1 MRIGIYF
8 GSTSGNTEEVAD
20 LVVKYLADGQ
30 ADKHDLARTG
40 FAGANDYDLLVF
52 GMPTWDG
59 GQLQSDWEDRW
70 AELSG
75 INFADKLVALFG
87 LGDQYGYSETYLD
100 GMGTLHA
107 HLTQLG
113 ATVIGTW
120 PTTGYTFE
128 STKALSHRENSF
140 VGLALD
146 EESEG
151 HLTEPRVME
160 WCRQVR
166 KTAAAT
172 ASQAIAL
179 S

>member
-1 MRIGIYF
+1 MKIGIYF

-20 LVVKYLADGQ
+20 LVVKYLGGGV

-40 FAGANDYDLLVF
+40 LANAGAYDLLVF
-52 GMPTWDG
+52 GIPTWDG
-59 GQLQSDWEDRW
+59 GNLQSDWEDRW
-70 AELSG
+70 PELSE
-75 INFADKLVALFG
+75 INFSGRLVALFG

-100 GMGTLHA
+100 GMGMLHA
-107 HLTQLG
+107 LVTRQG
-113 ATVIGTW
+113 ARVIGSW
-120 PTTGYTFE
+120 PTEGYKFD
-128 STKALSHRENSF
+128 STKALCHREERF

-160 WCRQVR
+160 WCRQV
-166 KTAAAT
+166 AQAAT
-172 ASQAIAL
+172 LKLAL

>member
-1 MRIGIYF
+1 MKIGIYY

-20 LVVKYLADGQ
+20 LIVQYLGDGQ

-40 FAGANDYDLLVF
+40 FGRAGEYDLLVF

-59 GQLQSDWEDRW
+59 GNLQSDWEDRW
-70 AELSG
+70 PELAS
-75 INFADKLVALFG
+75 INFDGRLVALFG

-107 HLTQLG
+107 HLTGLG
-113 ATVIGTW
+113 ARLIGNW
-120 PTTGYTFE
+120 PAKGYTFE
-128 STKALSHRENSF
+128 STKALCQGENSF

-151 HLTEPRVME
+151 HLTEPRVMQ
-160 WCRQVR
+160 WCRQVAE
-166 KTAAAT
+166 AAA
-172 ASQAIAL
+172 SQLAL

>member
-20 LVVKYLADGQ
+20 LVVKYLGDGV

-40 FAGANDYDLLVF
+40 LANAGTYDLLVF
-52 GMPTWDG
+52 GIPTWDG
-59 GQLQSDWEDRW
+59 GNLQSDWEDRW
-70 AELSG
+70 AELSEIDFSG
-75 INFADKLVALFG
+75 RLVALFG

-100 GMGTLHA
+100 GMGMLHA
-107 HLTQLG
+107 LVTRQG
-113 ATVIGTW
+113 ARVIGSW
-120 PTTGYTFE
+120 PTSGYKFD
-128 STKALSHRENSF
+128 STKALCHREQRF

-160 WCRQVR
+160 WCRQVAQ
-166 KTAAAT
+166 AA
-172 ASQAIAL
+172 SSELAL